1 MGKVGPGILR
11 EINRRMI
18 LKLIRQ
24 NQPISRKHLVSLSNL
39 GKNTVSLIAEE
50 LIMDD
55 IIYEAYTENKKQV
68 GRPTVA
74 LKFKEAALP
83 VLGIVLSHNKI
94 SGAVFDYSLTQLDKQ
109 TIDINEQEEYIESLT
124 SFIKKYTSKYELF
137 GISIAVPGIVDT
149 RNGVVIKSHR
159 LRWYDFNLKEI
170 IEDIVDTRVY
180 ICNTVK
186 SIALLQY
193 ELGTT
198 KSETAFFMNIDK
210 GLGGAYIDKSNVLY
224 GKGGAA
230 GEIGQLKMSMIND
243 NEDKTIESYYCELL
257 KDEDLACLSE
267 SKMEKICEVLEG
279 IIEYINL
286 LFDPEKIF
294 LYGNVIQNI
303 SKKSQNIH
311 FSSNVEICQKLD
323 RNVAA
328 AYSLINKYENDITY

>member
-109 TIDINEQEEYIESLT
+109 TIEIPNNSYLDVYFFIKLVKLSIYSSC
-124 SFIKKYTSKYELF
+124 SFI
-137 GISIAVPGIVDT
+137 SIV
-149 RNGVVIKSHR
+149 
-159 LRWYDFNLKEI
+159 
-170 IEDIVDTRVY
+170 
-180 ICNTVK
+180 
-186 SIALLQY
+186 
-193 ELGTT
+193 
-198 KSETAFFMNIDK
+198 
-210 GLGGAYIDKSNVLY
+210 
-224 GKGGAA
+224 
-230 GEIGQLKMSMIND
+230 
-243 NEDKTIESYYCELL
+243 
-257 KDEDLACLSE
+257 CLS
-267 SKMEKICEVLEG
+267 
-279 IIEYINL
+279 N
-286 LFDPEKIF
+286 
-294 LYGNVIQNI
+294 
-303 SKKSQNIH
+303 
-311 FSSNVEICQKLD
+311 
-323 RNVAA
+323 
-328 AYSLINKYENDITY
+328 